1 MTYLLSFGERFSNHL
16 YAGHKP
22 LLEYPTA
29 GEVEMLQDY
38 YCPVAF
44 KHGFTTLPAIQMD
57 FNITNAYF
65 GRVYHFNDTCVYI
78 VFGNHENRIFGKVL
92 SKDEWKAASDFE
104 PNLQD
109 LLEIGNNK
117 GIKTTIARSD
127 YMHLDRSLNILRN
140 QKDFTLTEVETA
152 RRNFHMFAPDELS
165 SQYAQELF
173 DDTLQIRRQ

>member
-1 MTYLLSFGERFSNHL
+1 MPDSYRSETM
-16 YAGHKP
+16 
-22 LLEYPTA
+22 PTA

-44 KHGFTTLPAIQMD
+44 KQGFTTLPAIQMD

-65 GRVYHFNDTCVYI
+65 GRVYHFNGTCVHI
-78 VFGNHENRIFGKVL
+78 VFGNHENRIFSKRFT
-92 SKDEWKAASDFE
+92 KDEWKAASDFE

-109 LLEIGNNK
+109 LLEIGDDK
-117 GIKTTIARSD
+117 DMKTTIVRSE

-152 RRNFHMFAPDELS
+152 RRNFHMFAP
-165 SQYAQELF
+165 SQYAKELF